1 MKKFKIAI
9 FWTVFPLALF
19 FALQYLIRFVMIFLA
34 QFSKDPRALIASAGF
49 NFAYTF
55 LFFVAYSAAIYWL
68 PQKIFKYKILDRDLG
83 LMREITWTD
92 LGLGVA
98 GFVASLIAGGI
109 ILGAVEAILPGFDA
123 NQEQSLGFRGLFSPL
138 DHMLAFVSIAILPPI
153 AEEFIFR
160 GVIYGQLRKVGVFFA
175 VIWTSLLFGFV
186 HLQLNVGVV
195 VFVMSLVMCLIREK
209 LTDSIWA
216 GVVIHFLKNSIAF
229 ILLYFVV
236 KR

>member
-19 FALQYLIRFVMIFLA
+19 FALQYLIRFAMIFLA
-34 QFSKDPRALIASAGF
+34 QFSKDPQALIASAGF

-55 LFFVAYSAAIYWL
+55 LFFVVYSAAVYWL

-98 GFVASLIAGGI
+98 GFVASLVFAGVMLEI
-109 ILGAVEAILPGFDA
+109 FEMVLPGFNA
-123 NQEQSLGFRGLFSPL
+123 SQEQNLGFRGLFSPL
-138 DHMLAFVSIAILPPI
+138 DHMLAFVSMAILPPI

-160 GVIYGQLRKVGVFFA
+160 GVIYGQLRKVGVIFA

-195 VFVMSLVMCLIREK
+195 VFVMSVVMCLIREK

-216 GVVIHFLKNSIAF
+216 GVVVHFLKNAIAF
-229 ILLYFVV
+229 IYLYFVV
-236 KR
+236 QR